1 MARGELTRV
10 RSVTPEAK
18 DERRRNILGCA
29 SLIISR
35 KGVGGCTFS
44 EISETCG
51 FSVGMIQH
59 YYRHRDLLIRATVKY
74 RIQASLSEWQRIYER
89 GPNPLVRIRD
99 LLTFAVE
106 GETPFDDAWGFWLQ
120 MYAAAHKEPATRA
133 PIAKMLA
140 SWRAL
145 FKQSLEEAVEEGFVR
160 PNMAAEDLTVVML
173 ALIDGLAIHALN
185 NIYET
190 TPARMVETLHK
201 FTAHELGIELD
212 ELLHAET
219 AHVGE
224 VGAASHRKEE

>member
-1 MARGELTRV
+1 MAHGALTRV
-10 RSVTPEAK
+10 RSITPEAK
-18 DERRRNILGCA
+18 DERRQNILGCA

-59 YYRHRDLLIRATVKY
+59 YYRHRDLLIRATIKY
-74 RIQASLSEWQRIYER
+74 RVEASLAEWQRIYER
-89 GPNPLVRIRD
+89 GQNPLVRIRD

-106 GETPFDDAWGFWLQ
+106 GETSFEDAWGFWLQ
-120 MYAAAHKEPATRA
+120 MYAAAHKEPAIRA

-145 FKQSLEEAVEEGFVR
+145 FKQALEEAVEKGFVS
-160 PNMAAEDLTVVML
+160 PNIDAQHLTVVML
-173 ALIDGLAIHALN
+173 AVIDGLAIHALN

-190 TPARMVETLHK
+190 TPAKMVETLHK
-201 FTAHELGIELD
+201 FTAHELGIELN

-219 AHVGE
+219 AHVGV
-224 VGAASHRKEE
+224 VGAASHRKE